1 MGLYEIELARHRV
14 QYANHIYP
22 HTLGYR
28 SAFENMPRR
37 GKRQRVAQEKE
48 PASGSDG
55 EEEFDDNREEDKA
68 GSDTSDNGSSCLL
81 NLDYT

>member
-28 SAFENMPRR
+28 SAFENMPR
-37 GKRQRVAQEKE
+37 GKKQRVAQDKE
-48 PASGSDG
+48 PVTESDG
-55 EEEFDDNREEDKA
+55 EEESDDNREDDKV
-68 GSDTSDNGSSCLL
+68 GSGTSDNGSSC
-81 NLDYT
+81 